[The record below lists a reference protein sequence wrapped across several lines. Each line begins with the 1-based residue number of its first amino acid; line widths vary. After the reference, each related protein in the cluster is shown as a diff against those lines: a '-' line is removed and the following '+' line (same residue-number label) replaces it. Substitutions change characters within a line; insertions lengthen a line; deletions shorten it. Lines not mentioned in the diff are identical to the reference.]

1 MQPPR
6 QEIEEE
12 HSKRGVGVGGSRK
25 KVQFHKPNY
34 FWDGGEKNIT
44 AITAPGMRGGKERE
58 VVERQET
65 AGRRKEEGGGRS
77 QTKGAAQLSKSS
89 NMYAHIS
96 KQSDT
101 LLA

>member
-12 HSKRGVGVGGSRK
+12 HSKGGPRK

-44 AITAPGMRGGKERE
+44 VIMAPGMRGGREGE
-58 VVERQET
+58 VVVEEQG
-65 AGRRKEEGGGRS
+65 AARRRS
-77 QTKGAAQLSKSS
+77 QTKAQLPKSS
-89 NMYAHIS
+89 SMYTHPR
-96 KQSDT
+96 KESDS
-101 LLA
+101 LLP

>member
-12 HSKRGVGVGGSRK
+12 LSKGGSRK

-44 AITAPGMRGGKERE
+44 AITAPGKRGGEERE
-58 VVERQET
+58 AVEEQEP
-65 AGRRKEEGGGRS
+65 A
-77 QTKGAAQLSKSS
+77 
-89 NMYAHIS
+89 
-96 KQSDT
+96 
-101 LLA
+101 

>member
-12 HSKRGVGVGGSRK
+12 HSEGGLRK

-44 AITAPGMRGGKERE
+44 AITAPGTKGREEKE
-58 VVERQET
+58 VV
-65 AGRRKEEGGGRS
+65 KEQRGAGGGRS
-77 QTKGAAQLSKSS
+77 RTKGTAQLSKSS
-89 NMYAHIS
+89 NIYAHIS
-96 KQSDT
+96 KYTDT
-101 LLA
+101 LFP

>member
-12 HSKRGVGVGGSRK
+12 HSNGGPRK

-44 AITAPGMRGGKERE
+44 VITAPRMRGGKERE
-58 VVERQET
+58 VVEEQG
-65 AGRRKEEGGGRS
+65 AARRRS
-77 QTKGAAQLSKSS
+77 QTKAQLPKSS
-89 NMYAHIS
+89 NMYTHIR
-96 KQSDT
+96 K
-101 LLA
+101 